1 MVRVVLIRHG
11 MTEGNLA
18 TARMASRVAKGEVR
32 PEDAHA
38 LERDEARAEALAYQ
52 TAGDEAVLRARAQAE
67 AELKEMIADIKAET
81 EAAREALEET
91 NAKAEV
97 RVHQYRLPELR

>member
-18 TARMASRVAKGEVR
+18 TARMAIRVAKGEVR

-38 LERDEARAEALAYQ
+38 LERDEARARG
-52 TAGDEAVLRARAQAE
+52 AGRGASTGMWRHAPV
-67 AELKEMIADIKAET
+67 
-81 EAAREALEET
+81 
-91 NAKAEV
+91 
-97 RVHQYRLPELR
+97 